1 MVRTVIDNVSRVAEI
16 TAYTCGCT
24 FQLITNRRLN
34 LLPIRAEKAL
44 PWAGRGLYWR
54 RVSFVC
60 QLWVLYAIETTS
72 SGRVSLFVALSRL
85 TAADR
90 RWLSRGAVLA
100 AAGLV
105 RGNKEAKCYFHQV

>member
-1 MVRTVIDNVSRVAEI
+1 MVRGVIDNVSRVAEI
-16 TAYTCGCT
+16 AVGSSIYLRMH
-24 FQLITNRRLN
+24 FSINLTNRRLN
-34 LLPIRAEKAL
+34 LLPIRAGKAL
-44 PWAGRGLYWR
+44 PRVGRGLYWR

-60 QLWVLYAIETTS
+60 QLWVLYARQLYL
-72 SGRVSLFVALSRL
+72 GAFHLFVALSRL

-90 RWLSRGAVLA
+90 HWLSRG